1 MITTAPKS
9 KAAIKPSHQTLFVLE
24 AMEAAWKKE
33 DERWDVMQGRMD
45 LLLAKLET
53 QGETQQQMFMQLNL
67 TAQALTKYSQEQL
80 VLA

>member
-1 MITTAPKS
+1 
-9 KAAIKPSHQTLFVLE
+9 
-24 AMEAAWKKE
+24 MEAAWKKE

-67 TAQALTKYSQEQL
+67 TAQALTKYSQEHL